1 MKTTAQFKI
10 QPHKVKEILKAR
22 KVKQILLFTVTGIL
36 ILILQS
42 LRLRQEDML
51 IGLISL
57 IGYTVVISVVMIL
70 GYFYDLRKERRRLLS
85 YILTIDEQ
93 SIIRE
98 EFNTPTIQILR
109 KDVVKI
115 EKDVEG
121 FLIIK
126 SCQKEDVIS
135 IHPKTDNYDVLE
147 DLLNQVKEVELST
160 AVSFMKKFELLF
172 ILLAIT
178 AMGFIFNSNVKLS
191 LLIAGLV
198 FVIFSIWSYNDIKS
212 DKNVDME
219 TKRYNNLSLVGLF
232 LVVLLLLFAILR
244 R

>member
-98 EFNTPTIQILR
+98 EFNTPTIQI
-109 KDVVKI
+109 
-115 EKDVEG
+115 
-121 FLIIK
+121 LIIK